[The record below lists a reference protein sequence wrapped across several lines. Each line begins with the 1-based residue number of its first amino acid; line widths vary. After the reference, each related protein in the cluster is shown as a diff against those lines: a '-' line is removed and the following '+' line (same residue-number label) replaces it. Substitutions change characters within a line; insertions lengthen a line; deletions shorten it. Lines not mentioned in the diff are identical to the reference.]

1 MSLRLRLCKGA
12 IPAFLVWACAKA
24 QDSDLAGS
32 TPEPV
37 AGKGGTGTGG
47 AGGKGGTGTGG
58 ASGKGGSGGVGGAA
72 GRGGTG
78 GSVGGTAGSGSA
90 GAPACGDS
98 TDAGIVVHY
107 LVSNSQESSDQ
118 VFFHLYFE
126 NRSEDALDLGRVAV
140 RYWMTAETD
149 AFNPPVTDYRG
160 PLVAGERAEYVDD
173 GDFSHLYITFSG
185 NDIPSMNSDLNPTEV
200 QFRIQTQNG
209 ARFDQRN
216 DYSFAPSF
224 MTKTPHDLVTAY
236 VDGKLA
242 WGREPSGLCP
252 GEGEGGQGGQ
262 GGQGGE
268 GGEAPTG
275 AGQGGE
281 GGV

>member
-1 MSLRLRLCKGA
+1 MSLRLRLWKGA
-12 IPAFLVWACAKA
+12 IPLLFVWACAKA
-24 QDSDLAGS
+24 QDSDLVGS
-32 TPEPV
+32 TPFPT
-37 AGKGGTGTGG
+37 AGKGGTGGT
-47 AGGKGGTGTGG
+47 GGKGGTGTGG
-58 ASGKGGSGGVGGAA
+58 TAGKGGSGGTVGGTA
-72 GRGGTG
+72 GSGGTG
-78 GSVGGTAGSGSA
+78 GSVGGTAGRGGSG

-98 TDAGIVVHY
+98 ADAGIVLHY
-107 LVSNSQESSDQ
+107 LVGNSQESSEQ

-126 NRSEDALDLGRVAV
+126 NTGDAALDLERVAV
-140 RYWMTAETD
+140 RYWMTAETA

-160 PLVAGERAEYVDD
+160 PLVAGERAEFVDD
-173 GDFSHLYITFSG
+173 GEFSHLYITFSG
-185 NDIPSMNSDLNPTEV
+185 NEISSMSSDLNATEV
-200 QFRIQTQNG
+200 QFRIQTLNG
-209 ARFDQRN
+209 AKLDQSD

-224 MTKTPHDLVTAY
+224 MTKTPHDRITAY

-252 GEGEGGQGGQ
+252 GQGEGGQ

>member
-1 MSLRLRLCKGA
+1 MSLRLRLWKGA
-12 IPAFLVWACAKA
+12 IPAFFVWACAKA

-32 TPEPV
+32 TPVPV

-47 AGGKGGTGTGG
+47 TGGKGGTGTGG
-58 ASGKGGSGGVGGAA
+58 ASGKGGTGGVGGAA

-78 GSVGGTAGSGSA
+78 GSTGGTAGSGSA

-107 LVSNSQESSDQ
+107 RVDNSTELSAQIA
-118 VFFHLYFE
+118 FRLHFE
-126 NRSEDALDLGRVAV
+126 NNSSEPVDLARIAV
-140 RYWMTAETD
+140 RYWMSAE
-149 AFNPPVTDYRG
+149 AEMFAAPVSDHRG

-173 GDFSHLYITFSG
+173 GEFSHLYITFSG
-185 NDIPSMNSDLNPTEV
+185 HSIPSMNSDLNPTEV
-200 QFRIQTQNG
+200 VFRMEALNG

-224 MTKTPHDLVTAY
+224 ATKTPHDLITAY

-262 GGQGGE
+262 GGE
-268 GGEAPTG
+268 GGEAPSG